1 MARSRWGRGIKA
13 RYCPLRSSAPSWSF
27 RTIRPVPWVRFL
39 VDACC
44 VGAVRLRLQRWRPIT
59 LPRLAQQRLCTH
71 HPTGLLHISELE
83 HGRTQKVEDVVSVAE
98 RLEVMVVGK
107 DQRGNIKLSLKA
119 LLPTPRPPSNA
130 PRS

>member
-1 MARSRWGRGIKA
+1 M
-13 RYCPLRSSAPSWSF
+13 PSWSF
-27 RTIRPVPWVRFL
+27 RIIRPVPWVRCL
-39 VDACC
+39 LAVHDSHA
-44 VGAVRLRLQRWRPIT
+44 GALYPC
-59 LPRLAQQRLCTH
+59 RLAHQRLCTH
-71 HPTGLLHISELE
+71 PPGLLHISELE

-130 PRS
+130 TRP